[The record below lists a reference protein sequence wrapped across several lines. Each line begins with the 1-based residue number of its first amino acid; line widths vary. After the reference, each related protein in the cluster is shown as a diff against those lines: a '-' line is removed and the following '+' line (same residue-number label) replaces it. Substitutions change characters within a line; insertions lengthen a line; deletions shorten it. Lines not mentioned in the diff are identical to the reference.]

1 LRRRITIAALPF
13 ALTVGLFLVGER
25 AAHADRIDDLAK
37 TIATDPSWRVRL
49 QAVVVLGKMTDR
61 RAIPPLSRALHDQNE
76 TVRALAAQ
84 ALGEIGGPEFPEAR
98 DVLRAAQRDPSK
110 FVRDKVTA
118 ALAQIDRASAPSPF
132 ATTTEPA
139 AAAKRGEVHVAVGG
153 IGAKTRNT
161 PPELTLRLRDF
172 ILREL
177 KRTPGLTIEG
187 RPLDDVSGFYI
198 DSAITALTRKTTDQF
213 VEISCE
219 VSYIVGR
226 MPSKAMV
233 MMTSGGATVQTPRG
247 MFKAQEERRMQVDA
261 LEGAVRGAHENLVA
275 FLKTQKK

>member
-1 LRRRITIAALPF
+1 MRRRLTIASLFCAL
-13 ALTVGLFLVGER
+13 LLVGPVGER
-25 AAHADRIDDLAK
+25 AARADRIDDLGK
-37 TIATDPSWRVRL
+37 TIASDPSWRVRL

-61 RAIPPLSRALHDQNE
+61 RVIPPLSRALHDQNE

-84 ALGEIGGPEFPEAR
+84 ALGEVGGPEFPEAR

-110 FVRDKVTA
+110 FVRDKVAA
-118 ALAQIDRASAPSPF
+118 ALAMIDK
-132 ATTTEPA
+132 PA
-139 AAAKRGEVHVAVGG
+139 APPAGAPPTTKRGDVHVAVGG

-161 PPELTLRLRDF
+161 PPELTTRLRDF
-172 ILREL
+172 ITREL
-177 KRTPGLTIEG
+177 KRTPGLTLEG
-187 RPLDDVSGFYI
+187 RPLDDVTGFYI

-261 LEGAVRGAHENLVA
+261 LEGAVRGAHENLVS
-275 FLKTQKK
+275 FIKTQKK

>member
-1 LRRRITIAALPF
+1 LRRCTIIASLLF
-13 ALTVGLFLVGER
+13 ALIAVGER
-25 AAHADRIDDLAK
+25 AAFADRIDDLAR
-37 TIATDPSWRVRL
+37 TIASDPSWRVRL
-49 QAVVVLGKMTDR
+49 QAVVVLGKMNDR
-61 RAIPPLSRALHDQNE
+61 RVIPPLSRALHDANE

-84 ALGEIGGPEFPEAR
+84 ALGEIGGPEFPEAK
-98 DVLRAAQRDPSK
+98 DVLRAAQRDPSP
-110 FVRDKVTA
+110 FVRDKVNA
-118 ALAQIDRASAPSPF
+118 ALARLNAPPPAPSPS
-132 ATTTEPA
+132 APA
-139 AAAKRGEVHVAVGG
+139 PQKRGEVHVAVGG
-153 IGAKTRNT
+153 IGAKARNT
-161 PPELTLRLRDF
+161 PPELTGRLRDF

-177 KRTPGLTIEG
+177 RRTPGLT
-187 RPLDDVSGFYI
+187 LDGKPIDNASGFYI

-247 MFKAQEERRMQVDA
+247 MFRPQEERRLQVDA

-275 FLKTQKK
+275 FLKTQKPR

>member
-1 LRRRITIAALPF
+1 LRRRLTIASLLF
-13 ALTVGLFLVGER
+13 ALLLVGER
-25 AAHADRIDDLAK
+25 AARADRIDDLGK
-37 TIATDPSWRVRL
+37 TIASDPSWRVRL

-61 RAIPPLSRALHDQNE
+61 RVIPPLSRALHDQNE

-84 ALGEIGGPEFPEAR
+84 ALGEVGGPEFPEAR

-110 FVRDKVTA
+110 FVRDKVAA
-118 ALAQIDRASAPSPF
+118 ALAMIDKPATPPPASAS
-132 ATTTEPA
+132 
-139 AAAKRGEVHVAVGG
+139 AAKRGDVRVAVGG

-161 PPELTLRLRDF
+161 PPELTTRLRDF
-172 ILREL
+172 ITREL
-177 KRTPGLTIEG
+177 KRTPGLTLEG
-187 RPLDDVSGFYI
+187 RPLDDVTGFYI

-261 LEGAVRGAHENLVA
+261 LEGAVRGAHENLVS
-275 FLKTQKK
+275 FIKTQKK